1 MTIPP
6 SAAVGNRDRT
16 GRATSRTTRT
26 ETAVA
31 SEYAWVLRPAAI
43 AIAVLV
49 PLLLTGKP
57 AHQRRA
63 DVGDAERQQFPVR
76 HDLLVA
82 VRERAGRHHVVAEAH
97 DQHGERGKQQLAQHP
112 GIQGGQPDG
121 RELRRDRADDADS
134 ARVQCRH
141 RGGGEQRGQQRPRQ
155 ARPAPPQQQQERQDG
170 QGDRE
175 DGGLCLAQPAGERAD
190 LGEEH
195 LAADRDAGRALELIA
210 DHDQGHPR
218 HVADQH
224 GPRQQVREE
233 AQPQQPGRQRHQPG
247 DQGERAGEFGVLDRV
262 PGGQRLDGHQGHQRG
277 GGLRAHGQRPGRA
290 EQRVDDQ
297 RRERGPQTGDR
308 RQARDR
314 GVRHHL
320 RHQVG
325 RDGDA
330 GQQVAGQPGAAIAAQ
345 HG

>member
-6 SAAVGNRDRT
+6 SAAVGKRDRT

-26 ETAVA
+26 EAAVGQRVRLGLA
-31 SEYAWVLRPAAI
+31 ARGDRDGRPGPAA
-43 AIAVLV
+43 ADREA
-49 PLLLTGKP
+49 

-63 DVGDAERQQFPVR
+63 DVGEAERQQFPVR

-82 VRERAGRHHVVAEAH
+82 ARERAGRHHVVAEAH
-97 DQHGERGKQQLAQHP
+97 DQHGERGQQQLAQHP
-112 GIQGGQPDG
+112 GIQGGQPDRRKPG
-121 RELRRDRADDADS
+121 RDRADDADP

-141 RGGGEQRGQQRPRQ
+141 RGGGEQRRQQRPRQ
-155 ARPAPPQQQQERQDG
+155 ARPAPPQQQEERQDR
-170 QGDRE
+170 QGDRQ
-175 DGGLCLAQPAGERAD
+175 DGRPDVAQPAGERAD

-233 AQPQQPGRQRHQPG
+233 AQPQQPGHQRHQAG
-247 DQGERAGEFGVLDRV
+247 EQGQRAGEFGVPGRV

-277 GGLRAHGQRPGRA
+277 GRLRTHGQRPRRA

-297 RRERGPQTGDR
+297 RRERRPTGR
-308 RQARDR
+308 
-314 GVRHHL
+314 
-320 RHQVG
+320 
-325 RDGDA
+325 
-330 GQQVAGQPGAAIAAQ
+330 
-345 HG
+345 